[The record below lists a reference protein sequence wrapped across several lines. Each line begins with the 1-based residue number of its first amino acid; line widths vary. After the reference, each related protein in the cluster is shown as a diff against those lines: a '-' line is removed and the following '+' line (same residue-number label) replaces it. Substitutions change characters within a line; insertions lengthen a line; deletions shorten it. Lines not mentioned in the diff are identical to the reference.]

1 MTTTTDIEG
10 IVQAVL
16 AELRRTPEPAAKAV
30 GNGEAAVVH
39 APEADAGPVIDL
51 PDPTLPDARRRIG
64 VPQPFDADGLANLCA
79 TTNARL
85 GVGRAGPRPRTN
97 TNLLFL
103 ADHGV
108 TKDAIYGIVDEAVK
122 EQFGLFTVSTLIRDK
137 DEYLLRPDLGR
148 RLSDE
153 AKATIDAKCTKHPQV
168 QIVVGDGLS
177 AAAINNNLAKI
188 YPVIEQGLKSAGI
201 SVGTPFFVEFARVG
215 VMNDINS
222 IVGADMVLLLIGE
235 RPGLGIA
242 DALSAYMGYKPG
254 EGKTDAQRDLICMIT
269 EHGGTNPLEAGAFVV
284 ELIRK
289 TLKYEASGVELSQL
303 TASTEEAK

>member
-1 MTTTTDIEG
+1 MIMTTTTDIEG

-16 AELRRTPEPAAKAV
+16 AELRREPAAKGV
-30 GNGEAAVVH
+30 TPTDGAVVH
-39 APEADAGPVIDL
+39 TPVEEGGFTIDRG
-51 PDPTLPDARRRIG
+51 DPTTPEERHRIG
-64 VPQPFDADGLANLCA
+64 VANPYDAEGLVNLCS
-79 TTNARL
+79 TTTARL
-85 GVGRAGPRPRTN
+85 GVGRAGSRPRTG
-97 TNLLFL
+97 TLLTFL

-108 TKDAIYGIVDEAVK
+108 TQDAIYGTVDEAVK
-122 EQFGLFTVSTLIRDK
+122 EQFGLFSVKTKIDDRDQ
-137 DEYLLRPDLGR
+137 YLLRPDLGR

-153 AKATIDAKCTKHPQV
+153 AKAIIAERCTQHPQL

-177 AAAINNNLAKI
+177 AAAVNNNLAKI

-201 SVGTPFFVEFARVG
+201 SVGTPFFIEFARVG
-215 VMNDINS
+215 VMNDVNE
-222 IVGADMVLLLIGE
+222 IVGADMVLLLLGE

-289 TLKYEASGVELSQL
+289 TLKYQASGVELSQL

>member
-16 AELRRTPEPAAKAV
+16 AELRRTPERAAKAA

-39 APEADAGPVIDL
+39 TPEADQGPVIDL
-51 PDPTLPDARRRIG
+51 PDPTSPEARRRIG
-64 VPQPFDADGLANLCA
+64 VKQPLDPDGLANLCA
-79 TTNARL
+79 TTTARL
-85 GVGRAGPRPRTN
+85 GVGRAGPRPRTE

-108 TKDAIYGIVDEAVK
+108 TKDAIYGVVDESVK
-122 EQFGLFTVSTLIRDK
+122 EEFGLFTVQTLIADK

-153 AKATIDAKCTKHPQV
+153 AKKTIEEKCTKHPQV

-215 VMNDINS
+215 VMNDINE

-242 DALSAYMGYKPG
+242 DALSAYMGYQPG

-289 TLKYEASGVELSQL
+289 TLKYQASGVELSQL
-303 TASTEEAK
+303 TAKQEEAK